1 MIIYLIFV
9 KYYVD
14 DYYRALELNNNASI
28 DEIRKSFRTL
38 ALRYHPDKNKDES
51 SKEKFMKIVEAYEV
65 LSDANR
71 KKNYDESIT
80 IKKNKP
86 KYDFSWT
93 PSADFEKVYSYS
105 RIKNTYEGGGIWD
118 IGEKAT
124 KGMWKATIILLA
136 ALASMAL
143 LILFLP

>member
-1 MIIYLIFV
+1 M
-9 KYYVD
+9 D
-14 DYYRALELNNNASI
+14 DYYRALQLNKDASM

-38 ALRYHPDKNKDES
+38 ALKYHPDKNKDEG

-65 LSDANR
+65 LSDASG

-86 KYDFSWT
+86 KYDFTWT

-105 RIKNTYEGGGIWD
+105 RIKNTYVEGGIWD
-118 IGEKAT
+118 IGEKAS
-124 KGMWKATIILLA
+124 KAMWKATIILLA
-136 ALASMAL
+136 SLASMAL
-143 LILFLP
+143 IIVFLP

>member
-1 MIIYLIFV
+1 M
-9 KYYVD
+9 D
-14 DYYRALELNNNASI
+14 DYYRALELKKNASI

-38 ALRYHPDKNKDES
+38 ALKYHPDKNKDEG

-65 LSDANR
+65 LSDESG

-80 IKKNKP
+80 IRKNTP

-93 PSADFEKVYSYS
+93 PSADFEKIYSYT
-105 RIKNTYEGGGIWD
+105 RIKNTYVGGGIWD
-118 IGEKAT
+118 IGEKAS
-124 KGMWKATIILLA
+124 KAMWKATIILLA
-136 ALASMAL
+136 SLASMAL

>member
-1 MIIYLIFV
+1 M
-9 KYYVD
+9 D
-14 DYYRALELNNNASI
+14 DYYRSLELNKNASM

-38 ALRYHPDKNKDES
+38 ALRYHPDKNKDEG

-65 LSDANR
+65 LSDVNR

-80 IKKNKP
+80 IKKNRP

-93 PSADFEKVYSYS
+93 PSADFERVYSYS
-105 RIKNTYEGGGIWD
+105 RIKNTYVGGGIWD

-124 KGMWKATIILLA
+124 RGMWKATIILLA
-136 ALASMAL
+136 SLASMAL
-143 LILFLP
+143 LILVLP